1 MKPKHMVY
9 VSCNPASMA
18 RDICVLRE
26 LGYEVQ
32 TVQPVDM
39 FAMSAQVE
47 VISKLVRV
55 ID

>member
-1 MKPKHMVY
+1 MVY

-39 FAMSAQVE
+39 FAMSAHVE
-47 VISKLVRV
+47 AVALITRV
-55 ID
+55 DDN